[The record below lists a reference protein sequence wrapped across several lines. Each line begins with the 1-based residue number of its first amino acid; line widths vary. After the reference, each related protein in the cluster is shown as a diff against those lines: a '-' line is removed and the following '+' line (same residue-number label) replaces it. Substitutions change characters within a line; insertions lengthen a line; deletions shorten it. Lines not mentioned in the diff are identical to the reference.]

1 MNTNVGKISLDMV
14 LNSREFDKNL
24 TSKMNNIQKTTTKDL
39 NKIEKTVSGP
49 LTSAFSK
56 LGVAVAAAFSV
67 KAIVNFSSECLKFG
81 SDLVEVQNVVDT
93 AFKTMSGTV
102 DEFAKTSID
111 RIGMSETKY
120 KEYIGT
126 MGLMSQSFGFTEKQA
141 LSMSKALT
149 DLVGDVSSIRNISFE
164 ESYNKIKAVFT
175 GETEALKTLGVVM
188 TQNALDQFAL
198 QNGYGKTTAQMT
210 EQEKVA
216 LRYKFVME
224 QLSYAQGD
232 FQKTQGSWANQTRM
246 LTENFNA
253 LKATIGQGLIQALTP
268 VIQTINSLLK
278 KLNEL
283 AKNFFNVLNISQESS
298 DTSSQIGNI
307 GEEALS
313 TGEAVE
319 GIGDA
324 AVDASKKI
332 QKSVMGFD
340 ELNKLTGLDSSEGGL
355 MDSIL
360 GDMDID
366 EAVEPIKA
374 QEKEES
380 KLAQIL
386 DQVRQRAEA
395 LTKEFQ
401 NGLKLGLDATNAEKN
416 LESVKNNLDR
426 IKEASLN
433 IFDEDVQKAADNYAD
448 HAANALGK
456 IIGSAAG
463 VGIALVDGLTGGT
476 AQFLEN
482 QGPTIHDKL
491 IKIFDINAET
501 TDNIGNLATNI
512 GEIFATTFSSDEFKG
527 NVEQIETLFSTVA
540 LDSSLIMSK
549 YCRDITGAINQVV
562 EDNKKNIEEE
572 QLDILSF
579 TESMLGSFNTI
590 VSTIGDELNETY
602 DEKIG
607 PFIQH
612 MGEGF
617 SDTAQKWHDG
627 WTEYVTPALNEAK
640 GKFDDFTNNTL
651 KPMLED
657 VLGPDGSFGKFITV
671 LQDFYDNVLKPVIDY
686 CAKEVTKV
694 IGDMIKIGEQFL
706 EDILVA
712 ITDQIN
718 GILKV
723 ATGLIEFITGV
734 FTGDWEKAWN
744 GIKDTTEGV
753 LNYID
758 GLIEGIIAKAK
769 GIGESIKTAIE
780 AGSGRANMEYAN
792 PEGEGIDKYVIN
804 NKNADKGALFRN
816 YDYVG
821 MIGDLFTGGEYTK
834 KTREKQKSVPAL
846 ATGGYIGP
854 GQPTL
859 ALIGDNRSQG
869 EIVSPVDKMAEV
881 FENVLARTGSGQP
894 QQIVLNNYTTLDG
907 RVIYSETKNLSFN
920 EANRQGSRQ
929 YR

>member
-39 NKIEKTVSGP
+39 NKIENTVSGP

-149 DLVGDVSSIRNISFE
+149 DLVGDVSFICDSEVPDEKFGKQKYLPEFGDVSSIRNISFE

-198 QNGYGKTTAQMT
+198 QKGYGKTTAQMT

-283 AKNFFNVLNISQESS
+283 AKSFFNVLNISQESS
-298 DTSSQIGNI
+298 DTSSQIGSI

-366 EAVEPIKA
+366 EAVEPIKE
-374 QEKEES
+374 QQKEES
-380 KLAQIL
+380 KFFATGKGHKVFPQI
-386 DQVRQRAEA
+386 
-395 LTKEFQ
+395 
-401 NGLKLGLDATNAEKN
+401 GKL
-416 LESVKNNLDR
+416 
-426 IKEASLN
+426 
-433 IFDEDVQKAADNYAD
+433 FF
-448 HAANALGK
+448 NALHSIQTEDEHGELHRF
-456 IIGSAAG
+456 A
-463 VGIALVDGLTGGT
+463 VGT
-476 AQFLEN
+476 
-482 QGPTIHDKL
+482 
-491 IKIFDINAET
+491 
-501 TDNIGNLATNI
+501 
-512 GEIFATTFSSDEFKG
+512 
-527 NVEQIETLFSTVA
+527 
-540 LDSSLIMSK
+540 
-549 YCRDITGAINQVV
+549 VV
-562 EDNKKNIEEE
+562 E
-572 QLDILSF
+572 
-579 TESMLGSFNTI
+579 
-590 VSTIGDELNETY
+590 
-602 DEKIG
+602 
-607 PFIQH
+607 
-612 MGEGF
+612 
-617 SDTAQKWHDG
+617 
-627 WTEYVTPALNEAK
+627 
-640 GKFDDFTNNTL
+640 KFF
-651 KPMLED
+651 
-657 VLGPDGSFGKFITV
+657 
-671 LQDFYDNVLKPVIDY
+671 
-686 CAKEVTKV
+686 C
-694 IGDMIKIGEQFL
+694 QFH
-706 EDILVA
+706 
-712 ITDQIN
+712 
-718 GILKV
+718 
-723 ATGLIEFITGV
+723 
-734 FTGDWEKAWN
+734 
-744 GIKDTTEGV
+744 
-753 LNYID
+753 Y
-758 GLIEGIIAKAK
+758 
-769 GIGESIKTAIE
+769 
-780 AGSGRANMEYAN
+780 
-792 PEGEGIDKYVIN
+792 
-804 NKNADKGALFRN
+804 FRC
-816 YDYVG
+816 
-821 MIGDLFTGGEYTK
+821 
-834 KTREKQKSVPAL
+834 
-846 ATGGYIGP
+846 
-854 GQPTL
+854 
-859 ALIGDNRSQG
+859 
-869 EIVSPVDKMAEV
+869 
-881 FENVLARTGSGQP
+881 
-894 QQIVLNNYTTLDG
+894 
-907 RVIYSETKNLSFN
+907 
-920 EANRQGSRQ
+920 
-929 YR
+929 